1 VFVVLELVRIA
12 CLLLQ
17 PVELVLHHQ
26 AALLLDPLAIP
37 ARLMILLPI
46 LALLVLV
53 LLVLVRIHR
62 EGLVLPVLRMGL

>member
-1 VFVVLELVRIA
+1 VFAVLELVLIA

-26 AALLLDPLAIP
+26 AALLLVPLVIL
-37 ARLMILLPI
+37 ARLVRLPPI